1 MRTVPLKKRN
11 TMYSVVEAGTMC
23 DPSRQEFDSFLEW
36 SDEDLLLEYRLT
48 SRRELFEE
56 LVQRYEQ
63 PLFAYLCRSIG
74 NAEDAEEVFQS
85 AFMKVHLKSGQFEEG
100 RKFRPWLYRIATNI
114 AVDRRRNSQNLP
126 KIYNESDYESSENGE
141 DFYYVTQFLPCND
154 TSPFDYADTN
164 EQIER
169 LHRAIGKLPQ
179 QLRSV
184 LDVVYFQGFSYREA
198 AEILDLPFGTIK
210 TRLGIAFKKLNAGM
224 K

>member
-1 MRTVPLKKRN
+1 
-11 TMYSVVEAGTMC
+11 MYNIVEAGTMC
-23 DPSRQEFDSFLEW
+23 DLSRQRFDSFVEW

-56 LVQRYEQ
+56 LVQRYER

-85 AFMKVHLKSGQFEEG
+85 AFMKVHLKSEQFEEG

-114 AVDRRRNSQNLP
+114 AIDRRRQRRNLP
-126 KIYNESDYESSENGE
+126 NVYNESDFDSNE
-141 DFYYVTQFLPCND
+141 DEDDSFHLTQLLPGND
-154 TSPFDYADTN
+154 PLPSDYADTK

-169 LHRAIGKLPQ
+169 LHRAIAELPQ
-179 QLRSV
+179 PLRAI
-184 LDVVYFQGFSYREA
+184 LNVVYFQGLSYREA
-198 AEILDLPFGTIK
+198 AEVLDLPFGTIK

-224 K
+224 KQVVNG